1 MTGNLPTQRA
11 CTFARPLPCTF
22 ARQLQRGTYVLLVGL
37 LACGGTPRDGAAPDA
52 VALTAGTGTTEA
64 PPRTIALTFDD
75 LPAVSTSRAIDR
87 HRAITAGILTTL
99 QSAQA
104 PAIGFVNEEKLVTDD
119 RNDSARVALLRQWLD
134 AGQQLGNHTFS
145 HPDLHNTPL
154 PTVER
159 DVLRGEVLT
168 RALLAERGASPVWF
182 RHPFLHTG
190 TSLATKQEFEAFL
203 GEHGYRV
210 APVTIDNADYIFAR
224 AYDLALDAADTLVA
238 DSIARSYIVYMDT
251 VTGYYEAQARA
262 IVGYELPQVLLLHA
276 NRLNAHHLD
285 DLTAMLRRR
294 GYGFVTIDEA
304 MRDSAYTRR
313 DEYVGP
319 AGITWLHRWALT
331 DGRAGAFFAGE
342 PEVPVWIS
350 DRAANR

>member
-1 MTGNLPTQRA
+1 MTANLQTQRA
-11 CTFARPLPCTF
+11 RTFARPL
-22 ARQLQRGTYVLLVGL
+22 QRGMHVLLVGL
-37 LACGGTPRDGAAPDA
+37 LACGGTPRDGAVPDA
-52 VALTAGTGTTEA
+52 VALMAGTGTTEA
-64 PPRTIALTFDD
+64 PPRTIAFTFDD

-87 HRAITAGILTTL
+87 HRAITAGILATL
-99 QSAQA
+99 RSAQA
-104 PAIGFVNEEKLVTDD
+104 PAIGFVNEDKLVTDD

-134 AGQQLGNHTFS
+134 GGQQLGNHTFS

-159 DVLRGEVLT
+159 DVLRGEVVT

-190 TSLATKQEFEAFL
+190 NSLATKHEFEAFL

-238 DSIARSYIVYMDT
+238 DSIARSYIAYMDT

-285 DLTAMLRRR
+285 DLIAMLRRR

-304 MRDSAYTRR
+304 LRDSAYARR

-331 DGRAGAFFAGE
+331 DGRSGAFFAGE
-342 PEVPVWIS
+342 PEVPVWIT